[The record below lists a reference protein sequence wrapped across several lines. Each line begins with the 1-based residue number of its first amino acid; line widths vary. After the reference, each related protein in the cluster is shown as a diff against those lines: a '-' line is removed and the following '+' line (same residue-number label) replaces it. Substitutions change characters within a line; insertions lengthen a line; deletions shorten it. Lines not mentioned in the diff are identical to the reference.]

1 MAAPESADPRRT
13 REGPPASHGPAARAG
28 LSLAEYDWR
37 VRDMAKSVVHVPAIY
52 AAAQV
57 AGLTRLLPHP
67 LFQEPGAG
75 LWRELAFFA
84 CGFLGA
90 WAVLCSTLLRDA
102 GLRSWTATVTV
113 PLAVVV
119 AVGVWVVLP
128 DAAQMSRAEAGWAAV
143 LLAGPGPIAWLVTAR
158 RWRLEKR
165 RVAHLLADAEARP

>member
-1 MAAPESADPRRT
+1 MNSILVTGGA
-13 REGPPASHGPAARAG
+13 GFLGSHLCERLLQRGDHVICVDNFFTG
-28 LSLAEYDWR
+28 SLENIL
-37 VRDMAKSVVHVPAIY
+37 H
-52 AAAQV
+52 
-57 AGLTRLLPHP
+57 LLPHP